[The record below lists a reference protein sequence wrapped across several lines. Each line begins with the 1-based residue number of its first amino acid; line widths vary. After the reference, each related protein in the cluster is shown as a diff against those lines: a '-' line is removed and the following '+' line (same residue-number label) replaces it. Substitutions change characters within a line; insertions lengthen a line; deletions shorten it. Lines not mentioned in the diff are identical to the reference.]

1 VSTRPVTRQRPRA
14 HDGQRS
20 AEVAI
25 FEATEQLLQETSMQ
39 DLTVAQII
47 KRAGLSR
54 ANFYHYFASKYDVLV
69 AMIARLFDDAYAD
82 AVPWQAPPGKTR
94 AKSMDASMRGT
105 IDMWSEHGAV
115 ICAAVEQ
122 MHTVPAV
129 AAAWKVMLEQFVRAI
144 SEQITHERDN
154 GTAPDGAPPE
164 MIATML
170 VGGVE
175 RTFYVGSKNLDE
187 RLPSAE
193 SALDSIV
200 ALTFAAIYGNQ
211 RPVKRARR
219 KKSAAKSANAVAT
232 IAAAQAAG
240 EATAS
245 TDTAATILK
254 AVNDLLQE
262 ESLDELSVAQ
272 ILERADASRGTFYFY
287 FGSKDDAFVALFKEF
302 AERIANGF
310 ELLVKVDRDDPARIS
325 ELVAAWL
332 DLDEATL
339 AVARNAVHEWPRRP
353 ELRRLYLET
362 VSRMTTALQ
371 AMIEADR
378 AVGIAVDG
386 PPAAEFAAVIMWTIE
401 RTVAGSM
408 AQEEYLEDI
417 GSVTKLLGELL
428 VSAIYGI

>member
-1 VSTRPVTRQRPRA
+1 MSTRPVVRQRPRA
-14 HDGQRS
+14 HDGQRG
-20 AEVAI
+20 AEVAV

-69 AMIARLFDDAYAD
+69 AMIARLFDDAYAE
-82 AVPWQAPPGKTR
+82 AGPWQAPPGKTR

-105 IDMWSEHGAV
+105 IDMWSGHGEV

-122 MHTVPAV
+122 MHSVPAV
-129 AAAWKVMLEQFVRAI
+129 AAAWKIMLEQFVGAVA
-144 SEQITHERDN
+144 EQITHERAN
-154 GTAPDGAPPE
+154 GAAPDGAPPE

-175 RTFYVGSKNLDE
+175 RTFYVGSKGLDE

-193 SALDSIV
+193 SAVESIL
-200 ALTFAAIYGNQ
+200 ALTFAAIYGNR
-211 RPVKRARR
+211 RPVKRAKRR
-219 KKSAAKSANAVAT
+219 KSAAKST
-232 IAAAQAAG
+232 RAAAMTPAVAAG
-240 EATAS
+240 EVTAS
-245 TDTAATILK
+245 TDTAATILQ

-262 ESLDELSVAQ
+262 HTLDELSVAQ

-302 AERIANGF
+302 AERIASGF
-310 ELLVKVDRDDPARIS
+310 ELLVQVDRNDPARIRD
-325 ELVAAWL
+325 LVADWL

-353 ELRRLYLET
+353 ELRRHYLDT
-362 VSRMTTALQ
+362 MTRMTSALQ
-371 AMIEADR
+371 TMIEADR
-378 AVGIAVDG
+378 AAGIAVDG
-386 PPAAEFAAVIMWTIE
+386 PPAAAFAAVCMWTIE
-401 RTVAGSM
+401 RTVAGAM
-408 AQEEYLEDI
+408 AKEEHLEDL
-417 GSVTKLLGELL
+417 GAVTKLLGELL
-428 VSAIYGI
+428 VSAIYGL

>member
-1 VSTRPVTRQRPRA
+1 MSTRPVSRQRPRA

-20 AEVAI
+20 AEVAV

-69 AMIARLFDDAYAD
+69 AMIARLFDDAYSES
-82 AVPWQAPPGKTR
+82 VPWQAPPGKTR

-105 IDMWSEHGAV
+105 IDMWSAHGAV

-122 MHTVPAV
+122 MHSVPAV
-129 AAAWKVMLEQFVRAI
+129 AAAWKVMLEQFVGAVA
-144 SEQITHERDN
+144 EQIIHERAN
-154 GTAPDGAPPE
+154 GAAPDGASPE

-175 RTFYVGSKNLDE
+175 RTFYVGSKGLDE

-193 SALDSIV
+193 SAVDSIV

-211 RPVKRARR
+211 RPVTRAKR
-219 KKSAAKSANAVAT
+219 KKSAAKNAGAVAVPV
-232 IAAAQAAG
+232 APAAG

-262 ESLDELSVAQ
+262 ETLDELSVAH

-302 AERIANGF
+302 AERIASGF
-310 ELLVKVDRDDPARIS
+310 EMLVRMDRSDPTGIR
-325 ELVAAWL
+325 ELVADWL
-332 DLDEATL
+332 DLDEPTL

-353 ELRRLYLET
+353 ELGRLYLDT
-362 VSRMTTALQ
+362 VSRMTAALQ
-371 AMIEADR
+371 AMIETDR
-378 AVGIAVDG
+378 AAGIAVDG

-408 AQEEYLEDI
+408 AGEEHLDDI

-428 VSAIYGI
+428 VSAIYGL

>member
-1 VSTRPVTRQRPRA
+1 MSTRPVARQRPRA
-14 HDGQRS
+14 HDGQRG
-20 AEVAI
+20 AEVAV

-69 AMIARLFDDAYAD
+69 AMIARLFGDAYSE
-82 AVPWQAPPGKTR
+82 AVPWQAPPGRTR
-94 AKSMDASMRGT
+94 AKSMDASLRGT
-105 IDMWSEHGAV
+105 IDMWSGHGGV

-122 MHTVPAV
+122 MHSVPAV
-129 AAAWKVMLEQFVRAI
+129 AAAWKVMLEQFVGAVA
-144 SEQITHERDN
+144 EQITHERAN
-154 GTAPDGAPPE
+154 GAAPDGAPAE

-175 RTFYVGSKNLDE
+175 RTFYVGSKGLDE

-193 SALDSIV
+193 SAVESIV

-211 RPVKRARR
+211 RPVKRR
-219 KKSAAKSANAVAT
+219 KRKRSAAKSQTAVPT
-232 IAAAQAAG
+232 TPPTAAG
-240 EATAS
+240 EVTAN

-262 ESLDELSVAQ
+262 ENLDELSVAQ

-302 AERIANGF
+302 AERIASGF
-310 ELLVKVDRDDPARIS
+310 ELLVQVDRNDPARIRD
-325 ELVAAWL
+325 LVADWL

-378 AVGIAVDG
+378 AAGIAVDG
-386 PPAAEFAAVIMWTIE
+386 PPAAEFAAVIIWTIE

-408 AQEEYLEDI
+408 AKEEHLEDL
-417 GSVTKLLGELL
+417 GAVTKLLGELL
-428 VSAIYGI
+428 VSAIYGL